1 MSPLYKV
8 APEGG
13 HQSVL
18 PPGEQDIHWFGLEVL
33 RLEAGESWEGALA
46 DEEAAMV
53 ILSGGAD
60 ISVDN
65 GKNEAWTGLGARG
78 DVFSGSA
85 TAVYAPRKSNVSVT
99 ATSTLEV
106 AIAKTPCD
114 VDLPAALI
122 QPEDVKVVSSGMAN
136 WRRDVRLVIP
146 PGSPISQRLI
156 VGETLNP
163 PGNWSGIPPHKH
175 DQVTDVENFLEEF
188 YFFKVSPADNYGLQL
203 MYKDGEGQGHIVGN
217 DDVTVMLSGYHPTV
231 ASPGTT
237 ICYLW
242 VLAGEDKG
250 YKIAI
255 DPRFGWV
262 GSAEAVLK
270 EEQRG

>member
-1 MSPLYKV
+1 MSSIFKV
-8 APEGG
+8 AAEGG
-13 HQSVL
+13 YQKIFE
-18 PPGEQDIHWFGLEVL
+18 PGEHDIHWLGLEVI
-33 RLEAGESWEGALA
+33 RLDAGESWEGALA
-46 DEEAAMV
+46 DEEAAFI
-53 ILSGGAD
+53 ILGGSAD

-65 GKNEAWTGLGARG
+65 GNREAWEGIGSRG
-78 DVFSGSA
+78 DIFTGSA
-85 TAVYAPRKSNVSVT
+85 TAVYAPRNSNVSVS
-99 ATSTLEV
+99 ANSALEV

-114 VDLPAALI
+114 ADLPAALVR
-122 QPEDVKVVSSGMAN
+122 PEEVRVVSAGMAN

-175 DQVTDVENFLEEF
+175 DQVTDAENFLEEF
-188 YFFKVSPADNYGLQL
+188 YFFKTNPADSYGLQL
-203 MYKDGEGQGHIVGN
+203 MYKDGNGQGHIIAN

-237 ICYLW
+237 IAYLW

-262 GSAEAVLK
+262 SSAESVLK

>member
-1 MSPLYKV
+1 MRPLFKV

-13 HQSVL
+13 HQSIFQS
-18 PPGEQDIHWFGLEVL
+18 GEEDIHWLGLEVL
-33 RLEAGESWEGALA
+33 RLEPGESWEGSLA
-46 DEEAAMV
+46 DEEAAFV
-53 ILSGGAD
+53 LLSGGSD
-60 ISVDN
+60 ISVEN
-65 GKNEAWTGLGARG
+65 GKRESWSGLGARG
-78 DVFSGSA
+78 DIFSGSA
-85 TAVYAPRKSNVSVT
+85 TAVYAPRKSNVKVA
-99 ATSTLEV
+99 ATSKLEI
-106 AIAKTPCD
+106 AIAKAPCE
-114 VDLPAALI
+114 VDLPARLI
-122 QPEDVKVVSSGMAN
+122 QPTDVKVVSSGMAN
-136 WRRDVRLVIP
+136 WRRDVRLIIP

-175 DQVTDVENFLEEF
+175 DQVTEEENFLEEF
-188 YFFKVSPADNYGLQL
+188 YLFKAKPADSYGLQL

-242 VLAGEDKG
+242 VLSGEDKG

-262 GSAEAVLK
+262 SNAEAVLK
-270 EEQRG
+270 EEQQG

>member
-1 MSPLYKV
+1 MSPLFKI
-8 APEGG
+8 AAEGG
-13 HQSVL
+13 YQSVFQS
-18 PPGEQDIHWFGLEVL
+18 GEQDIRWLGLEVL

-46 DEEAAMV
+46 DEEAALV

-65 GKNEAWTGLGARG
+65 GKREAWTGLGARG
-78 DVFSGSA
+78 DIFGGSA
-85 TAVYAPRKSNVSVT
+85 TAVYAPRNSNVSVK
-99 ATSTLEV
+99 ANSSLEI
-106 AIAKTPCD
+106 AIAKAPCD
-114 VDLPAALI
+114 TDLPAALI
-122 QPEDVKVVSSGMAN
+122 RPEEIKVVSAGMAN

-175 DQVTDVENFLEEF
+175 DQTTEAENFLEEF
-188 YFFKVSPADNYGLQL
+188 YFFKTNPPDSYGLQL
-203 MYKDGEGQGHIVGN
+203 MYKDGDGQGHIISN
-217 DDVTVMLSGYHPTV
+217 NDVTVMLSGYHPTV

-250 YKIAI
+250 YKIGI

-262 GSAEAVLK
+262 PNAEAVLK

>member
-1 MSPLYKV
+1 MSPLFK
-8 APEGG
+8 AAAEGG
-13 HQSVL
+13 YQSVFQ
-18 PPGEQDIHWFGLEVL
+18 PGEQDIRWLGLEIL
-33 RLEAGESWEGALA
+33 RLEPGESWEGALA
-46 DEEAAMV
+46 DEEAALV

-65 GKNEAWTGLGARG
+65 QTWEGLGARA
-78 DVFSGSA
+78 DIFSGSA
-85 TAVYAPRKSNVSVT
+85 TAVYVPRNSNASVK
-99 ATSTLEV
+99 ANSALEV

-114 VDLPAALI
+114 ADLPAALI
-122 QPEDVKVVSSGMAN
+122 QPEEVKVISAGKAN

-175 DQVTDVENFLEEF
+175 DQVTEAENFLEEF
-188 YFFKVSPADNYGLQL
+188 YFFKTNPPDSYGLQL
-203 MYKDGEGQGHIVGN
+203 MYKDGEGQGHIIGN
-217 DDVTVMLSGYHPTV
+217 DDVSVMLSGYHPTV
-231 ASPGTT
+231 ASPGTS

-250 YKIAI
+250 YKIGI

-262 GSAEAVLK
+262 SSAEAVLK
-270 EEQRG
+270 EQQRG